1 MATNRPNPPKGAT
14 NIKNIQIAE
23 PTGFL
28 PGFTFLGPGK
38 GASAA
43 IGDYLEEKL
52 PEETIGSQALKF
64 IAKGIGSGIG
74 EGLDFVAEP
83 FVGLDKLLGL
93 PAIGSGKEIEDI
105 KKSQLKLAPQA
116 RQQDPSGDMGFGI
129 ISPDIFDPKF
139 APKDSKFAPTFPSE
153 DSQLTMDDD

>member
-52 PEETIGSQALKF
+52 PDLKNYSFVIQLFILTQAQMYSL
-64 IAKGIGSGIG
+64 I
-74 EGLDFVAEP
+74 L
-83 FVGLDKLLGL
+83 
-93 PAIGSGKEIEDI
+93 
-105 KKSQLKLAPQA
+105 
-116 RQQDPSGDMGFGI
+116 
-129 ISPDIFDPKF
+129 
-139 APKDSKFAPTFPSE
+139 
-153 DSQLTMDDD
+153 